1 MISSIIS
8 RNSSRLVF
16 FLRKLYSM
24 SVNVSCFILLA
35 PPLFCW
41 YYYTIL
47 RTWTGVGNIQR
58 FLRNREL
65 ERENVELREA
75 NIILNDAISCFVK
88 VKKVKTW
95 KWHLWLFMNKGKY
108 TVKGICL
115 VFKTN
120 ELGYYQWLINWSE
133 SSARELLSVKMQEIQ
148 DEHPILT
155 TKIMFKSHDTS
166 FIPKGIHVCYQIV
179 YSAMVDIVIL
189 RKRIKR
195 NTGQLRSQR
204 RYSTTMASCMERQ
217 CSTVLQQEDPF
228 HRDRQQNKKKELA
241 FVPSRRWNCSM
252 ERKNILEQ
260 SFIAIVT
267 VRT

>member
-47 RTWTGVGNIQR
+47 RTWTGVGIIQR

-133 SSARELLSVKMQEIQ
+133 SSAREPLSVKMQEITGRASYPDNENYVQ
-148 DEHPILT
+148 IAWYIIYTKRYSCMLSDSVQCHGGYCYLTQENKTQHGT
-155 TKIMFKSHDTS
+155 TKITTEIQYHYGKLY
-166 FIPKGIHVCYQIV
+166 G
-179 YSAMVDIVIL
+179 SAML
-189 RKRIKR
+189 
-195 NTGQLRSQR
+195 NCATTGRSF
-204 RYSTTMASCMERQ
+204 
-217 CSTVLQQEDPF
+217 P
-228 HRDRQQNKKKELA
+228 
-241 FVPSRRWNCSM
+241 
-252 ERKNILEQ
+252 
-260 SFIAIVT
+260 
-267 VRT
+267 

>member
-47 RTWTGVGNIQR
+47 RTWTGVGIIQR

-95 KWHLWLFMNKGKY
+95 KWYLWLFMNKGKY

-155 TKIMFKSHDTS
+155 TKLCSNRM
-166 FIPKGIHVCYQIV
+166 IHHLYQKV
-179 YSAMVDIVIL
+179 FMY
-189 RKRIKR
+189 
-195 NTGQLRSQR
+195 
-204 RYSTTMASCMERQ
+204 
-217 CSTVLQQEDPF
+217 
-228 HRDRQQNKKKELA
+228 
-241 FVPSRRWNCSM
+241 
-252 ERKNILEQ
+252 
-260 SFIAIVT
+260 AI
-267 VRT
+267 R